1 MLTSSC
7 CPRFLWTN
15 ATDNFHF
22 CISRY
27 FIMLMYNFRWT
38 SDAQYYIIYDEKK
51 QNGSIKDIKSI
62 RLV

>member
-38 SDAQYYIIYDEKK
+38 SDAQYYIIYD
-51 QNGSIKDIKSI
+51 
-62 RLV
+62 